1 MPQLRK
7 KDLILNMNLR
17 DWLIPKN
24 EIFFE
29 LLEEHA
35 NKVHKASNIF
45 CRAIINERFNKSTV
59 SKVKKLESECDK
71 IVKKIFIN
79 LNRTFITPIDHED
92 IGRLIIASDDLID
105 LIYTISRKIY
115 VYEINGKNKTLKS
128 FALIIQKMVNETLT
142 LVVKSNKLKQQLL
155 MAHAEKINKLENK
168 ADDLLIES
176 LKKVFKRKD
185 IKRLIKEKE
194 VYEMMEVLTDKI
206 EDFCDRI
213 QGVVTKNL

>member
-1 MPQLRK
+1 MVNPR
-7 KDLILNMNLR
+7 
-17 DWLIPKN
+17 N

-29 LLEEHA
+29 LLERHA

-45 CRAIINERFNKSTV
+45 CRAIINGRFNKSTV
-59 SKVKKLESECDK
+59 SRIKKLESECDD
-71 IVKKIFIN
+71 IVKKFFIN

-92 IGRLIIASDDLID
+92 IGRLIISSDDLID

-115 VYEINGKNKTLKS
+115 IYDINGKNKILKE
-128 FALIIQKMVNETLT
+128 FAIIVQKMVNETLT
-142 LVVKSNKLKQQLL
+142 LVSKSNKLKQKLL
-155 MAHAEKINKLENK
+155 LAHAEKINKLENK

-176 LKKVFKRKD
+176 LKQVFKKKD

-213 QGVVTKNL
+213 QGIVTKNL